1 MSMFSLRSV
10 KRRDHENWNMG
21 VVHAVITDTAKKGAT
36 QGSHTTGAHNNNI
49 CIFIICQFTDHFSR
63 SVAFFLVQ
71 LELQLQKKKKKK
83 KERKKQLELQTELTY
98 FATSHQQKCQGSN
111 VALCTLPGHII
122 FTKTGS

>member
-10 KRRDHENWNMG
+10 KRWDHENWNMG
-21 VVHAVITDTAKKGAT
+21 VVHTVITDTTKKGAT

-71 LELQLQKKKKKK
+71 LELQLPKN
-83 KERKKQLELQTELTY
+83 KETIRTTNRVDLLCYFRSTEM
-98 FATSHQQKCQGSN
+98 
-111 VALCTLPGHII
+111 PG
-122 FTKTGS
+122 